1 MYFVI
6 TTTKGDALEIR
17 STTHPE
23 EAQKLLKGRGVL
35 VIAKDRKSL
44 DAAYPEYAHATE
56 VDDD

>member
-1 MYFVI
+1 MFFVI
-6 TTTKGDALEIR
+6 TTTKQGLEIR

-35 VIAKDRKSL
+35 LIAKDRKSL